1 MSAIRLSS
9 LGERLYLTRKEPR
22 VSSRI
27 SRRWRSNSTGHQ
39 QLLLGHFF
47 TLCFYILVRMGVFL
61 YFSFLLLLEF
71 PRLRWLHPVENKSV
85 KKKYLTFP
93 WTIFSQWAHNLLFF
107 CMSLI
112 CSIVL
117 LWSFFDIIFWH
128 PLELCILF
136 FKDFFPGK
144 TCFQWSDLSFCPLEM
159 MSLILTG
166 FTKRCCGSYVH
177 FYKIVNHN
185 WQGDSC
191 SDLDPRSSPV
201 SVEVV
206 LADNS
211 HHVLWQ
217 HLHCILTTAT
227 PVIFRLP
234 LFSLMIKSSFQ
245 YQYLL

>member
-1 MSAIRLSS
+1 
-9 LGERLYLTRKEPR
+9 
-22 VSSRI
+22 
-27 SRRWRSNSTGHQ
+27 
-39 QLLLGHFF
+39 
-47 TLCFYILVRMGVFL
+47 MGVFL
-61 YFSFLLLLEF
+61 CFSFLLLLEF
-71 PRLRWLHPVENKSV
+71 PRLRRLHPVENKSV

-166 FTKRCCGSYVH
+166 FTKRCCRSYVN
-177 FYKIVNHN
+177 FYKIINHN
-185 WQGDSC
+185 GQGDSC

-211 HHVLWQ
+211 HRVLWQ
-217 HLHCILTTAT
+217 HLLHLNNSDTRHFPVAFVFIDDQKFISISISSLETYCIWTWKEKRMGEWG
-227 PVIFRLP
+227 VSERVCEWESEIWIFA
-234 LFSLMIKSSFQ
+234 S
-245 YQYLL
+245 